1 MPINIVP
8 IVVAALAAFAIGFLW
23 HGPLFGSVW
32 IRLMELTPADI
43 EKGKK
48 EMGKKMPLTMLVAFV
63 QQLVMAFVVANFA
76 AAWGVSDV
84 YGAFQL
90 TFWLWLGLIA
100 TVLLNGVLWENK
112 KVNLYLFGVIYHF
125 VALYAIT
132 LIVGL
137 WPS

>member
-1 MPINIVP
+1 MSISLVS

-23 HGPLFGSVW
+23 HGPLFGKVW
-32 IRLMELTPADI
+32 ISLMELTPADI
-43 EKGKK
+43 AKGQK
-48 EMGKKMPLTMLVAFV
+48 EMGKKMPLMMLIAFL

-76 AAWGVSDV
+76 AAWGVSDA
-84 YGAFQL
+84 YSAFQL
-90 TFWLWLGLIA
+90 TFWLWLGFIA